1 MTAIQ
6 LFFIKEKGRDT
17 KMNKATKLTLAEL
30 LRRKEQMIASKKI
43 KKTMDLYIKSIDSV
57 ITIEEP
63 DGALCRDANDMEAG
77 EGDKYMCYECI
88 KEPDI
93 KSKEVQDAFGC
104 AVPMDI
110 VEIIFAPGEI
120 PQIAIECMKLAG
132 YMGGVGSRKKLI
144 QTDGDLQLI
153 HFYLQKGFD
162 WDRLARLSL
171 SEKIFLKASMELAV
185 EEETE
190 KYKALLGSG

>member
-1 MTAIQ
+1 
-6 LFFIKEKGRDT
+6 
-17 KMNKATKLTLAEL
+17 MNKATKLTLAEL

-104 AVPMDI
+104 AGPMDI

-132 YMGGVGSRKKLI
+132 YMGGV
-144 QTDGDLQLI
+144 
-153 HFYLQKGFD
+153 
-162 WDRLARLSL
+162 
-171 SEKIFLKASMELAV
+171 EAV
-185 EEETE
+185 
-190 KYKALLGSG
+190 KN